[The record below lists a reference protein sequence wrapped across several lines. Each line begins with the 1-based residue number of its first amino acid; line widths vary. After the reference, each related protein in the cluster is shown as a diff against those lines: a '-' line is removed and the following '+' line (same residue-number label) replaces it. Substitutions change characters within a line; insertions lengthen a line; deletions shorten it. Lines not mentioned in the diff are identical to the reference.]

1 MELNTQQS
9 CRSWTFSTLSK
20 HTAFIAGITLLTTS
34 AITMACGPTPQKV
47 VKQIEIN
54 AAPNQVWQQLR
65 DFSSIA
71 AWHADVAN
79 ATTFQPL
86 PEVTDSNSTIEK
98 SMGENSIVDKATAQP
113 IAQINTNQTINEA
126 AIARN
131 ISLNNH
137 QTLIEKLGHTN
148 DADMRIDY
156 VMIGGDF
163 PVSNYRGVMQVKPSS
178 DGQKSIVTWSARF
191 NNKANALAAPAGADN
206 ETAIAAV
213 EHLYDDG
220 LQSLKQRLE
229 HTP

>member
-1 MELNTQQS
+1 MT
-9 CRSWTFSTLSK
+9 C
-20 HTAFIAGITLLTTS
+20 S
-34 AITMACGPTPQKV
+34 AAMACGPTPQKV

-71 AWHADVAN
+71 AWHADVTT
-79 ATTFQPL
+79 ATAFQPL
-86 PEVTDSNSTIEK
+86 PEVTDS
-98 SMGENSIVDKATAQP
+98 GE
-113 IAQINTNQTINEA
+113 TNQKNITNQASNEA

-148 DADMRIDY
+148 DEEMRIDY

-213 EHLYDDG
+213 EHWYDDG